1 MNIYSTAINLVF
13 SVTGS
18 FRNHFKILICSSINN
33 HYYYPSWKPLFCIIF
48 LCILIL
54 WWIEWSKEQHL
65 LQIFCNIRGV
75 TSITFDQFIVS
86 LRSKIYYNNNNL
98 IIFII
103 NYINK
108 KIVLSLNIWKVV
120 YIFCPVPLSDRS
132 SLSATLVAMLVTE
145 ICVLHRC

>member
-18 FRNHFKILICSSINN
+18 FRNHLKILICSSINN
-33 HYYYPSWKPLFCIIF
+33 YYYYPSWKPLFCIIF

-54 WWIEWSKEQHL
+54 WWIEWSKHHL

-98 IIFII
+98 IIFMI
-103 NYINK
+103 NYINT
-108 KIVLSLNIWKVV
+108 KIVLSLNICKVV
-120 YIFCPVPLSDRS
+120 YIFCPVTLSDRS